1 MAEVNSVQA
10 QKVADRKKL
19 LPAESHG
26 RQRVLVATLAA
37 THAAYA
43 VNDTILLG
51 TVPVNSRFLTGAV
64 LSVGGSG
71 TASSTVD
78 VGIRNAKT
86 KEVIDADGVTAGAD
100 ISAAGKIVAD
110 TGALVAA
117 AADYITPVDVEVY
130 ATVLGAALAANQ
142 QIRFEIPY
150 VTD

>member
-43 VNDTILLG
+43 INDTILLG
-51 TVPVNSRFLTGAV
+51 VVPVNSRFLTGAV
-64 LSVGGSG
+64 VSIGGAG

-78 VGIRNAKT
+78 IGFRNANT
-86 KEVIDADGVTAGAD
+86 KVVIDADGIAVGAD
-100 ISAAGKIVAD
+100 ISAAAKVAAD

-117 AADYITPVDVEVY
+117 AADYLTPADVEVY
-130 ATVLGAALAANQ
+130 ATVKGAVLAANQ